1 MNYLGEPIYSLIPTS
16 TGGDVTG
23 PSTSTADSIARF
35 DGTTGKLLKSGVA
48 NISDAG
54 GMTGVSLI
62 ANTAG
67 FLTLEADS
75 VVLAGTGL
83 TGQANVTVND
93 NVILVADNVV
103 ELRGFAAPY
112 GIAMNSDTL
121 VSGNLTSTSTVE
133 GAVIKKTGGTSS
145 QYLMADGSSLQFSAN
160 SGNSNFYLYKSHAN
174 TPTPPP
180 TAGLVYYNNTVQ
192 KDATVVYINHKT
204 DDNIDIEVF
213 FSNLSTLNEVY
224 IQQKTLSEN
233 FIKYNITATPTIVTG
248 SHISIPIT
256 YTSFGG
262 TGETSFGVNEPVLV
276 SFFTNSIETDQRLT
290 ALETKTQN
298 QTATFQQT
306 TLEGITRINGTLVP
320 IVGNVWDLGESLL
333 NWATVHTYALKSDI
347 GAVSLDNNQITE
359 LATPTANA
367 HAANKAYVDSAKLF
381 TDLTPTTTPIF
392 VTGRV
397 YYDADTN
404 NLVYAKNDS
413 WARIIS
419 SVFTPTPFLQANLK
433 GWFDASN
440 TNSISQTPG
449 NVAIWNDLSVNGFNL
464 TGITATPRTGD
475 TTVNGRNV
483 VNFDGTEC
491 IYRAGGAVN
500 YYRHTII
507 IVSTATVAAR
517 DIYGSS
523 GVVAGDVLFN
533 VNANGTYRAH
543 AFRTGDGLRDSTFT
557 LSTGMSIR
565 IQRVGATTLDII
577 ENGNT
582 KKNSFSFG
590 GTDPAVL
597 KGIYLGYR
605 SQSVIAGFVGS
616 MGEVLVFDTNVSDSQ
631 LNIIG
636 NYLGSKWGVTWT
648 NLP

>member
-1 MNYLGEPIYSLIPTS
+1 MNYLGEPIYSLVPTS
-16 TGGDVTG
+16 GGTVVG
-23 PSTSTADSIARF
+23 PSASTVNALPRF
-35 DGTTGKLLKSGVA
+35 SGTDGTTLKNSSVTLSDGGQMSG
-48 NISDAG
+48 IS
-54 GMTGVSLI
+54 SI
-62 ANTAG
+62 ANTSG
-67 FLTLEADS
+67 FLTLDADS

-93 NVILVADNVV
+93 NVILAADNVV
-103 ELRGFAAPY
+103 ELSGFAAPY
-112 GIAMNSDTL
+112 GVVLNSDTL

-192 KDATVVYINHKT
+192 KNATVIYISHKT
-204 DDNIDIEVF
+204 DDNTDIEVF

-224 IQQKTLSEN
+224 IQQKTLSDN
-233 FIKYNITATPTIVTG
+233 FIKYNITGAPTIVTG
-248 SHISIPIT
+248 SHISIPVAH
-256 YTSFGG
+256 TSFGG

-306 TLEGITRINGTLVP
+306 TFEGITVINGTLVP
-320 IVGNVWDLGESLL
+320 TVGNVWDLGESLL

-347 GAVSLDNNQITE
+347 GAVSLDNNRITD

-440 TNSISQTPG
+440 ANSISQTPG
-449 NVAIWNDLSVNGFNL
+449 NVAVWNDLSVNGFNL

-475 TTVNGRNV
+475 ATINGRNV

-491 IYRAGGAVN
+491 IYRTGALVN
-500 YYRHTII
+500 YYRNTII
-507 IVSTATVAAR
+507 VVSTATAGR
-517 DIYGSS
+517 DMYGSS
-523 GVVAGDVLFN
+523 GAVAGDVLFN
-533 VNANGTYRAH
+533 VNPTSTYRAH
-543 AFRTGDGLRDSTFT
+543 SFRTGDGIRDSTFT
-557 LSTGMSIR
+557 FSTGMSIR

-605 SQSVIAGFVGS
+605 NQSVLGGFIGS
-616 MGEVLVFDTNVSDSQ
+616 MGEVLAFDTDVSDSQ